1 MTGKEQEKLQ
11 VAVERYVEGLDLL
24 DLINYVEDDLWAYY
38 RKSADLDEVQDFIDN
53 MQVTDE
59 DVE

>member
-1 MTGKEQEKLQ
+1 MTDKQKEKLQ

-24 DLINYVEDDLWAYY
+24 DLINYVEDDLWTHYWY
-38 RKSADLDEVQDFIDN
+38 GVSDEEKQDFIDA
-53 MQVTDE
+53 MQVSDE

>member
-1 MTGKEQEKLQ
+1 MTDKEQQKLQ
-11 VAVERYVEGLDLL
+11 LAILRYVDGLDLS
-24 DLINYVEDDLWAYY
+24 DLIQIAVDDLRAYY